1 MKGKIFNSQEVQAII
16 AGNKTMFREMIKTC
30 KQHPKSLCTKTR
42 TAHYSID
49 FTENGLFW
57 RPYGGSGLQPYPYV
71 DGKLSNT
78 VSLDDYCP
86 YQVGQKIF
94 VKEKWGI
101 GSRPDQFG
109 GYKGFEYEADCFGDD
124 ENLPCYEINYD
135 KLPKNI
141 EIDNWIGNWE
151 QARLMPQWAA
161 RLTLE
166 ITNIKVERLGE
177 ISEDDAIN
185 EGVNK
190 LFTEEEMKHVL
201 RVHQIEKNDTYKNY
215 LWHGHIGRT
224 ITKKQSDEWEYQC
237 SAYEKAKDS
246 FFSLWNATHKKPEE
260 KFKANP
266 FVWAVN
272 FKINK

>member
-1 MKGKIFNSQEVQAII
+1 MKGKIFNAQEVQAII
-16 AGNKTMFREMIKTC
+16 AGNKTMFREVLKT
-30 KQHPKSLCTKTR
+30 QTKTNEPLNLAYTTPYR
-42 TAHYSID
+42 TWEWGNSGVYV
-49 FTENGLFW
+49 EE
-57 RPYGGSGLQPYPYV
+57 PYE
-71 DGKLSNT
+71 
-78 VSLDDYCP
+78 
-86 YQVGQKIF
+86 VGQKIF
-94 VKEKWGI
+94 CKEAFALRDKDGKYFQF
-101 GSRPDQFG
+101 RPFKA
-109 GYKGFEYEADCFGDD
+109 YKADAESDFAQW
-124 ENLPCYEINYD
+124 
-135 KLPKNI
+135 KLAQHMKQ
-141 EIDNWIGNWE
+141 EHS
-151 QARLMPQWAA
+151 

-166 ITNIKVERLGE
+166 ITDIKVERLKD
-177 ISEDDAIN
+177 ISEEDAIK

-260 KFKANP
+260 KFEANP
-266 FVWAVN
+266 FVWVVD

>member
-1 MKGKIFNSQEVQAII
+1 MKGKIFNAQEVQAII
-16 AGNKTMFREMIKTC
+16 AGLKVQFKEAC
-30 KQHPKSLCTKTR
+30 KRQPQGEIEKPYIVR
-42 TAHYSID
+42 QAGI
-49 FTENGLFW
+49 TEYN
-57 RPYGGSGLQPYPYV
+57 YPF
-71 DGKLSNT
+71 GKI
-78 VSLDDYCP
+78 P

-190 LFTEEEMKHVL
+190 LFTEEEMKHFL
-201 RVHQIEKNDTYKNY
+201 KVHQIEKNDAYKNY

>member
-1 MKGKIFNSQEVQAII
+1 MKGKIFNAQEVQAII
-16 AGNKTMFREMIKTC
+16 AGDKTMFREVIKPRI
-30 KQHPKSLCTKTR
+30 KV
-42 TAHYSID
+42 
-49 FTENGLFW
+49 ENYKLDD
-57 RPYGGSGLQPYPYV
+57 GSGIGMEIL
-71 DGKLSNT
+71 LEE
-78 VSLDDYCP
+78 CP

-94 VKEKWGI
+94 CKEAWGRKATGSGIAYKADNPNQLIYQHLLVKW
-101 GSRPDQFG
+101 R
-109 GYKGFEYEADCFGDD
+109 
-124 ENLPCYEINYD
+124 LPQHMKQEHS
-135 KLPKNI
+135 
-141 EIDNWIGNWE
+141 
-151 QARLMPQWAA
+151 

-166 ITNIKVERLGE
+166 ITDIKVERLKD
-177 ISEDDAIN
+177 ISEEDAIK

-260 KFKANP
+260 KFEVNP
-266 FVWAVN
+266 FVWVVD
-272 FKINK
+272 FKIIN

>member
-1 MKGKIFNSQEVQAII
+1 MKGKIFNTNEVQSII
-16 AGNKTMFREMIKTC
+16 NGSKVMFREVIKPRI
-30 KQHPKSLCTKTR
+30 KV
-42 TAHYSID
+42 
-49 FTENGLFW
+49 ENYKLDD
-57 RPYGGSGLQPYPYV
+57 GSGIGMEIL
-71 DGKLSNT
+71 LEE
-78 VSLDDYCP
+78 CP

-94 VKEKWGI
+94 VKERFARSFDSEGNPI
-101 GSRPDQFG
+101 AIL
-109 GYKGFEYEADCFGDD
+109 EADSK
-124 ENLPCYEINYD
+124 EERKWRPAQQMKQEHS
-135 KLPKNI
+135 
-141 EIDNWIGNWE
+141 
-151 QARLMPQWAA
+151 

-166 ITNIKVERLGE
+166 ITDIKVERLGE

-201 RVHQIEKNDTYKNY
+201 KVHQIEKNDTYKNY

-260 KFKANP
+260 KFEVNP
-266 FVWAVN
+266 FVWVVE

>member
-1 MKGKIFNSQEVQAII
+1 MKGKIFNAQEVQAII
-16 AGNKTMFREMIKTC
+16 AGTKTIFREVLKPRIKV
-30 KQHPKSLCTKTR
+30 
-42 TAHYSID
+42 
-49 FTENGLFW
+49 ENYKLDD
-57 RPYGGSGLQPYPYV
+57 GSGIGMEIL
-71 DGKLSNT
+71 LEE
-78 VSLDDYCP
+78 CP

-94 VKEKWGI
+94 VKESFSI
-101 GSRPDQFG
+101 FASQVS
-109 GYKGFEYEADCFGDD
+109 YKQGLVGAERYFWKPAQQMKQEHS
-124 ENLPCYEINYD
+124 
-135 KLPKNI
+135 
-141 EIDNWIGNWE
+141 
-151 QARLMPQWAA
+151 

-166 ITNIKVERLGE
+166 ITDIKVERLKD
-177 ISEDDAIN
+177 ISEEDAIN

-260 KFKANP
+260 KFEANP
-266 FVWAVN
+266 FVWVVD